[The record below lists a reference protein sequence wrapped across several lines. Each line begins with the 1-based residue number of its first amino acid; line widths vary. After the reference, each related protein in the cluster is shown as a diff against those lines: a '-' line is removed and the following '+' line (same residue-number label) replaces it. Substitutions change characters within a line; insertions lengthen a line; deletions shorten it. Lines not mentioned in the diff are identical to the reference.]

1 LKNIKARNNMGG
13 SMDFTSTYKVTKVS
27 EQDDQQQG
35 KLSVGDYVVIN
46 ESCATYYGQ
55 LINILPETEDDYE
68 RYIVQQIHLN
78 TVRETTT
85 SLYNE
90 NDDICR
96 ITEEQFMDMCAHY
109 LNDQIEESKE
119 NIANERAKL
128 KKLTAYLRRTKNKQV

>member
-1 LKNIKARNNMGG
+1 MN
-13 SMDFTSTYKVTKVS
+13 FTSTYKVVETS

-35 KLSVGDYVVIN
+35 KLAVGDYVVIN

-55 LINILPETEDDYE
+55 LINILPETKDDYE
-68 RYIVQQIHLN
+68 RYIVQRIHLT

-85 SLYNE
+85 SKYDE

>member
-35 KLSVGDYVVIN
+35 KLAVGDYVVIN

-55 LINILPETEDDYE
+55 LINIFPETDDEYE
-68 RYIVQQIHLN
+68 RYIVQKIHLN

-85 SLYNE
+85 SDYNE
-90 NDDICR
+90 NDDIYR

-109 LNDQIEESKE
+109 LNDQIEETKE

-128 KKLTAYLRRTKNKQV
+128 KKLIAYLRRTKNK